1 MRQMIDQQANELV
14 DTLLC
19 VEQEAL
25 RRLTYVELVHL
36 SGHTQRPVNPEG
48 REAVLST
55 WRDLMPDS
63 KVRIVSQ
70 YYRPGLLGTARV
82 TVKGFEMD
90 SSGAVRALVE
100 SELWDFT

>member
-1 MRQMIDQQANELV
+1 MDDRQANELV
-14 DTLLC
+14 ETLLC
-19 VEQEAL
+19 TAQNAL
-25 RRLTYVELVHL
+25 RRLAYVELVQL
-36 SGHTQRPVNPEG
+36 PGHTQKAVDPEE
-48 REAVLST
+48 RQAVLST

-82 TVKGFEMD
+82 RAKGFTMD
-90 SSGAVRALVE
+90 SAGAVRELGE